1 MMTAWGDMTL
11 GAWLWMGVW
20 VVALL
25 VMVWLLVRGAER
37 APRPDDA
44 DEILRARYAHGDIT
58 QAEFE
63 QARRVLRT
71 EKETRP

>member
-20 VVALL
+20 IVALL

-37 APRPDDA
+37 SARAEDPDA
-44 DEILRARYAHGDIT
+44 ILRARYAHGDIT

-63 QARRVLRT
+63 QARQVLRT
-71 EKETRP
+71 DKETRP

>member
-25 VMVWLLVRGAER
+25 GMVWLLVRNGERSPMAED
-37 APRPDDA
+37 PDA
-44 DEILRARYAHGDIT
+44 ILRTRYAHGDIT
-58 QAEFE
+58 QAEYE

-71 EKETRP
+71 DKETRP

>member
-1 MMTAWGDMTL
+1 MMTAWGDMTA

-25 VMVWLLVRGAER
+25 VMVWVLVRGADR
-37 APRPDDA
+37 APRTDDPDA
-44 DEILRARYAHGDIT
+44 ILRARFARGEIT

-63 QARRVLRT
+63 QARRVLRS
-71 EKETRP
+71 EKEVQA

>member
-44 DEILRARYAHGDIT
+44 DAILRARYAHGDIT
-58 QAEFE
+58 QPEFE

>member
-1 MMTAWGDMTL
+1 MMTAWGDMTV

-25 VMVWLLVRGAER
+25 VMVWLLARGAER
-37 APRPDDA
+37 APRTDDA
-44 DEILRARYAHGDIT
+44 DAILRTRYAQGEIS

-63 QARRVLRT
+63 QARQVLHT
-71 EKETRP
+71 EKERHP

>member
-20 VVALL
+20 IVALL
-25 VMVWLLVRGAER
+25 AMVWLLVRGGEHSAR
-37 APRPDDA
+37 TDDA
-44 DEILRARYAHGDIT
+44 DAILRARYAHGEIT

-63 QARRVLRT
+63 QARRVLHT
-71 EKETRP
+71 EKETHP

>member
-1 MMTAWGDMTL
+1 MMSAWGDMTL
-11 GAWLWMGVW
+11 RAWLWMGVW

-25 VMVWLLVRGAER
+25 VMVWLLVRGGERPPGAED
-37 APRPDDA
+37 PDT
-44 DEILRARYAHGDIT
+44 ILRARYAHGDIT

-71 EKETRP
+71 EKETQP

>member
-25 VMVWLLVRGAER
+25 VMVWLLVRGTER
-37 APRPDDA
+37 APRTDEPDA
-44 DEILRARYAHGDIT
+44 ILRARFARGELTDVEY
-58 QAEFE
+58 E
-63 QARRVLRT
+63 QARRVLRS
-71 EKETRP
+71 EKETRS

>member
-25 VMVWLLVRGAER
+25 GMVWLLVRGTEKG
-37 APRPDDA
+37 PRPDDA
-44 DEILRARYAHGDIT
+44 DAILRARYAHGDIT

-71 EKETRP
+71 EKEIHP